1 MRIAYIITWNLCHN
15 DGVTRKVFRQAQ
27 DWRDSGHEVEI
38 FCATEEK
45 EDHIKGAKF
54 FVKDRVW
61 SSPLAVIKNRKVY
74 SKLCESV
81 MGYEPDIIYL
91 RWEFHKASIMKL
103 MRRIP
108 TVIEINT
115 HFGGEFKR
123 RSQENWIER
132 IRYWYYLLTHKKF
145 SRSSAGFVSASKE
158 ILELGG
164 YLEMNKPT
172 CYIPNS
178 IPIDEKQKTVR
189 YSASDSS
196 VPRLVFISS
205 GIQPWHGLD
214 NLIELAENSLGE
226 LKFDLITGF
235 DAESLELPE
244 NIQVY
249 SFLEKIDFLKVF
261 EGAVAG
267 IGSAG
272 LYENGMNE
280 ASVLKVR
287 EYLSAGLPVI
297 VPYKD
302 TAFLDKE
309 LPDWFLQLSNEPRS
323 LTLGK
328 EKILDFVNKMNGRR
342 VPLNEVA
349 PYVGSNRWEAERL
362 LFMESIIRD

>member
-103 MRRIP
+103 MKRIP

-226 LKFDLITGF
+226 LEFDLITGF

-328 EKILDFVNKMNGRR
+328 EMILDFVNKMNGRR

-362 LFMESIIRD
+362 RFMESIIRD